1 MSEAVVQGNTVDKEG
16 LAGSAS
22 GSAVEGETRPA
33 RGPRHSD
40 IILSSID
47 VFARTNYEKATTA
60 MLAKEAGVAEGTLYK
75 YFSSKKELF
84 LACCQ
89 YVEGLL
95 LDRYGEIYKETQGRP
110 VEYLKR
116 VARSY
121 FDFVIENPNM
131 RKFLAFI
138 LNNSFDEEFRG
149 ELERFVRLN
158 VDATE
163 RMIRLGIDGGEITS
177 EIDPRGAAWVFVGG
191 YFTLILMAEVGD
203 SDVLSPKYLDSLF
216 QAVVRCG

>member
-1 MSEAVVQGNTVDKEG
+1 MGN
-16 LAGSAS
+16 
-22 GSAVEGETRPA
+22 
-33 RGPRHSD
+33 GPRYEHL
-40 IILSSID
+40 ILSSID

-60 MLAKEAGVAEGTLYK
+60 LIAREAGMAEGTLYK
-75 YFSSKKELF
+75 YFPSKKELF
-84 LACCQ
+84 LACCRFVEEKLLERYRQ
-89 YVEGLL
+89 IYVETK
-95 LDRYGEIYKETQGRP
+95 DKP

-138 LNNSFDEEFRG
+138 LNNSFDADFRD

-163 RMIRLGIDGGEITS
+163 RMIQLGKDKEEITS
-177 EIDPRGAAWVFVGG
+177 EIDPRGAAWLFVGG

-203 SDVLSPKYLDSLF
+203 SEALSPKYLDSLY
-216 QAVVRCG
+216 QAVLRNN